1 MASQFLHR
9 QLNLTKFRLVHY
21 NIRMAYY
28 RPRKIF
34 LFISTLSCI
43 VMGIFLY
50 HYLSRPVVISPIPEK
65 PAPAINL
72 PFVKKKN
79 PEDLKKIVSQIA
91 DKEWNNYSVY
101 VSSLNS
107 DFTLDIDGKTI
118 YTAASINKL
127 PIAAALY
134 YLAQKGDV
142 DLDEVITLQKKD
154 IQDYGTGSIRYDEP
168 GTAYS
173 VKTLAKLMLSQ
184 SDNTAAYILANH
196 IIGLNKIQQ
205 LINSWGLEQTDMVNN
220 KTSNL
225 DMYKLML
232 KIYKEEVTN
241 HAFTLELLSF
251 LSNTD
256 FEDRIPTLLP
266 KNVTVYHKTGNE
278 IGVIHD
284 VGIVV
289 NPKIQYY
296 IGILTS
302 DVTDEESA
310 VKTIESIS
318 KTVYDYLN

>member
-1 MASQFLHR
+1 
-9 QLNLTKFRLVHY
+9 
-21 NIRMAYY
+21 MAYY

-34 LFISTLSCI
+34 LLISTCACI
-43 VMGIFLY
+43 AMGVFLY
-50 HYLSRPVVISPIPEK
+50 RYLSYSTIISPIPDK
-65 PAPAINL
+65 PASHITFLFA
-72 PFVKKKN
+72 KKKN

-91 DKEWNNYSVY
+91 DKEWNNYSIF
-101 VSSLNS
+101 VSSINS
-107 DFTLDIDGKTI
+107 DFTLDINGRTI

-127 PIAAALY
+127 PIVAALY
-134 YLAQKGDV
+134 YFAQKGDI
-142 DLDEVITLQKKD
+142 DLDEVITLQKED

-168 GTAYS
+168 GTTYS
-173 VKTLAKLMLSQ
+173 VKTLAKLMLQQ
-184 SDNTAAYILANH
+184 SDNTAAYIIANH
-196 IIGLNKIQQ
+196 IIGINKIQQ
-205 LINSWGLEQTDMVNN
+205 LINSWGLEQTDMTSN

-225 DMYKLML
+225 DMYKLMVKL
-232 KIYKEEVTN
+232 YREQATN
-241 HAFTLELLSF
+241 HAYTLELLSF
-251 LSNTD
+251 LKDTD

-266 KNVTVYHKTGNE
+266 KNVIVYHKTGNE

-318 KTVYDYLN
+318 KTIYDYLN